1 MTSLPSLFGDIS
13 GLKDFFN
20 FLIVLFIGGFQTK
33 MYHFSQL
40 RTFFRYNSSNE
51 IERPGESMDVAKTRN
66 RFTKLQLNLLDKL
79 KFSLLY
85 EFCLSRHSLRKKKI
99 FDRANAKLN
108 KALDAR
114 TITHHQRVLSILMN
128 LTLSK
133 ISRKLLYLQRRTTVL
148 DLKKEVK
155 GSESANLSSSSSD
168 FESGS
173 DDSNESRILSKI
185 TALSKQKID
194 ESRAQEI
201 DLVELALRQ
210 GVR

>member
-1 MTSLPSLFGDIS
+1 
-13 GLKDFFN
+13 
-20 FLIVLFIGGFQTK
+20 
-33 MYHFSQL
+33 
-40 RTFFRYNSSNE
+40 
-51 IERPGESMDVAKTRN
+51 
-66 RFTKLQLNLLDKL
+66 
-79 KFSLLY
+79 
-85 EFCLSRHSLRKKKI
+85 
-99 FDRANAKLN
+99 
-108 KALDAR
+108 
-114 TITHHQRVLSILMN
+114 MN

-133 ISRKLLYLQRRTTVL
+133 ISRKLLHLQRQTTVL

-155 GSESANLSSSSSD
+155 GSESTNLSSSSSD